1 MINRLKNRI
10 HVKNGLLDQIQL
22 TYEKIYNS
30 VSEVSKEVSQHF
42 KLPLINADEIGFI
55 TLYFA
60 RMLETQQLP
69 IQTLIMCTTGIGTSE
84 LLKAKIIKKFPDLNI
99 VDVIAT
105 KNYRTALEKN
115 PNIELILTTVGIH
128 SRLGVHT
135 LLVSAMLTADDQS
148 RIQKKIG
155 EIYNER

>member
-1 MINRLKNRI
+1 ESIFIDLANHIKPMINRLKNRI

-84 LLKAKIIKKFPDLNI
+84 LLKA
-99 VDVIAT
+99 
-105 KNYRTALEKN
+105 
-115 PNIELILTTVGIH
+115 
-128 SRLGVHT
+128 
-135 LLVSAMLTADDQS
+135 
-148 RIQKKIG
+148 
-155 EIYNER
+155 